1 MKGKFVL
8 DVTKKRS
15 NCVLTP
21 VLNLNCDFTPTFFHF
36 AFLPLLF
43 GNEASFYPYSVTAL
57 NGVKEDNF
65 TFANIPLLFLKL
77 YEYIPVICPVIFL
90 AILALIFSILA
101 YCCCNLLS

>member
-36 AFLPLLF
+36 TFLPLF

-65 TFANIPLLFLKL
+65 TFANIPLLFKKL